1 MVDVFVS
8 PLLEANSYILPKEN
22 LLFVIDAVKG
32 ISKYIRDH
40 YPKKELVLLLTH
52 AHVDHM
58 YGLPQLNPSKI
69 YIHESDKALLTN
81 PSLSLGRLYGFDGLD
96 INSLPLAKS
105 EEFSDEWTFFHT
117 PGHSPG
123 SSCFLF
129 KNKYLF
135 TGDTI
140 FPSSIGRTDLLG
152 GDRVEMEK
160 SLIFLKKILVQNRN
174 LQIFPGHGQKI
185 SARKILEINPF
196 VKNVR
201 T

>member
-8 PLLEANSYILPKEN
+8 PLLEANSYILPMEN

-32 ISKYIRDH
+32 ISKFIREH
-40 YPKKELVLLLTH
+40 YPEKELVLLLTH

-58 YGLPQLNPSKI
+58 YGLAQLNPSKI
-69 YIHESDKALLTN
+69 YIHESDKTLLTN

-96 INSLPLAKS
+96 INNLPLAKS

-129 KNKYLF
+129 KNKYMF

-140 FPSSIGRTDLLG
+140 FPGSIGRTDLLG

-160 SLIFLKKILVQNRN
+160 SLIFLKKILVKNQN
-174 LQIFPGHGQKI
+174 LQIFPGHGQKT
-185 SARKILEINPF
+185 SAKKVLEINPF
-196 VKNVR
+196 IKNVR